1 MNKYDLCDDLPI
13 QNLSIMIIKWKPI
26 VVTRLKD
33 TIIFDNLLDM
43 FNHYLDGFDLQIND
57 CIFIR
62 NSIYIYDS
70 ICNVINHDTIWKTF
84 FPYIFA
90 SVVPGRTS
98 NCSFTKLRESVHQEI
113 GPNSFELLGELE
125 GTRFSGDHGG
135 WRMMKFYQIER
146 SGSKCADS
154 GKKPFQYLRGHFTP
168 FISKHA
174 SGSRSALFHRRSL
187 VWWVVVGDVLKRQRA
202 VSVDVS

>member
-62 NSIYIYDS
+62 NSIYIYM
-70 ICNVINHDTIWKTF
+70 I
-84 FPYIFA
+84 
-90 SVVPGRTS
+90 
-98 NCSFTKLRESVHQEI
+98 
-113 GPNSFELLGELE
+113 
-125 GTRFSGDHGG
+125 
-135 WRMMKFYQIER
+135 
-146 SGSKCADS
+146 
-154 GKKPFQYLRGHFTP
+154 
-168 FISKHA
+168 
-174 SGSRSALFHRRSL
+174 LFVMS
-187 VWWVVVGDVLKRQRA
+187 
-202 VSVDVS
+202 